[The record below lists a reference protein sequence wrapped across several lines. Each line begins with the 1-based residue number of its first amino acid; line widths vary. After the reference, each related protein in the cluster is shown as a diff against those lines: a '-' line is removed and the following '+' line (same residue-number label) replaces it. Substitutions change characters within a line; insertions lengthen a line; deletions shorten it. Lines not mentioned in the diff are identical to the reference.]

1 MSDLFNYFVKAASAY
16 KPDAAMRRG
25 SYAQASDRGQYRSST
40 IGHQGLSRRTA
51 AQLRQTHNLPAPG
64 QQPTGPDAPMRG
76 GNITQRGPRRPD
88 VPSSPSP
95 APRPAA
101 QPTQPPT
108 VVGAPSTNPTAQ
120 PATASANQ
128 SSATV
133 PGAPPARPGRL
144 AALFSPHIPGVANLS
159 DKAIR
164 SRYVRGAHWNSLIG
178 LDPELDKIIKEH
190 PDQQVYNQMS
200 QLGLNMYGDN
210 SSQATAANTAL
221 QELDALR
228 YRDDVARYNPLGD
241 VLAATQGVGA
251 NATPEELALRQRPYS
266 YAAARRQAR
275 PVMPRA

>member
-1 MSDLFNYFVKAASAY
+1 MPDLFNYFVKAASTY

-64 QQPTGPDAPMRG
+64 QQPTGPDAPMRI
-76 GNITQRGPRRPD
+76 GNITQGGPRRPD
-88 VPSSPSP
+88 VPSNPSP

-101 QPTQPPT
+101 PAPQPST
-108 VVGAPSTNPTAQ
+108 VEGAPSTNPTAQ

-128 SSATV
+128 SSTTGI
-133 PGAPPARPGRL
+133 GAPTARQGRL
-144 AALFSPHIPGVANLS
+144 AAMFSPYVPGVANLS

-164 SRYVRGAHWNSLIG
+164 SRYVRGAYWNSLIG
-178 LDPELDKIIKEH
+178 LDPELDKLIKEH

-210 SSQATAANTAL
+210 SAQAGAINTAL
-221 QELDALR
+221 QNLDALS
-228 YRDDVARYNPLGD
+228 YGETAAGYNPLGD
-241 VLAATQGVGA
+241 ALAATQDVSA
-251 NATPEELALRQRPYS
+251 NATPEELALRQRSYS